1 MAYRQMTTRR
11 RQNVQRASY
20 VYGNVV
26 RQPAY
31 EPERRAQRT
40 QKEKDKQTGKEK
52 PQTGSAN
59 EQRIC
64 CIHGG
69 CSNRH
74 AACMYQVC

>member
-1 MAYRQMTTRR
+1 M
-11 RQNVQRASY
+11 S
-20 VYGNVV
+20 
-26 RQPAY
+26 
-31 EPERRAQRT
+31 EE
-40 QKEKDKQTGKEK
+40 KEKDKQTGKEK